1 MGTAQWRCRL
11 TMGVMSVVL
20 LALGLVGAA
29 AQEDEFVDLSMIELE
44 AHEEAY
50 KPSFSV
56 CKYLLEETKERLG
69 DGDRSWPH
77 VAHHIAHVRSTLPER
92 VRTDCDHFI
101 KHNKEDIMTNF
112 LQLGMET
119 AKDVR
124 LEEHAPEPKQKKKI
138 PSVWAMMEE
147 QSLAQAQAQ
156 ATAQQSASDG
166 ESSGSGTG
174 AGVATDATTGGGASA
189 SESAAQYWE
198 EKGQY
203 CGACLTMTKKLSK
216 WMQMACTQSVVVDRL
231 MRMCG
236 TMPPE
241 LADMCKSQ
249 KLWIAEYI
257 IQKIA
262 EQFPLPNHCA
272 YIGLCEKTAVIMSLQ
287 NPLVRADTQDVLLEE
302 MENADKTKKVW
313 DSSSLQEGEQV
324 LSKAYK
330 TPTSVPEI
338 TFNLDQGSV
347 AYDAVSKAQGVG
359 LPSFYIDGT
368 DAPKM
373 ADPLQSLLELDS
385 KSVPASL
392 IPTVAPMETANDELS
407 RYTISVLETASQVRS
422 RTPIFG
428 GFDTTGD
435 KQMDPEVQLHAQNQ
449 DDVNVPIMHNT
460 LKNNEH
466 AHTIGNVDNKD
477 FFMLKEAIPD
487 DTGNYPNLK
496 TSIPTAYLEG
506 CGACQF
512 TMGAMYE
519 FLSNARTVRALLPAI
534 KKSCS
539 SCNSAEEITKCEALV
554 ENHGVAFY
562 QDVLREASPFKWCP
576 RLELCEINYFIP
588 SPHVLPDTYLSIK
601 HNYDPDNIE
610 F

>member
-1 MGTAQWRCRL
+1 MGRQPTLSRASLGCL
-11 TMGVMSVVL
+11 FICTMSASRVFL
-20 LALGLVGAA
+20 AALALLGVA
-29 AQEDEFVDLSMIELE
+29 AQQDDFVDLSMIELE

-56 CKYLLEETKERLG
+56 CKYLLEETKSRLG
-69 DGDRSWPH
+69 DAEDRSWPH
-77 VAHHIAHVRSTLPER
+77 VAHHIAHVRSTLPEH

-112 LQLGMET
+112 LQIGMET
-119 AKDVR
+119 TRDVR
-124 LEEHAPEPKQKKKI
+124 LDENAPEPKQKKKI

-147 QSLAQAQAQ
+147 QTLAQAQ
-156 ATAQQSASDG
+156 ATAKQATDTTSDG
-166 ESSGSGTG
+166 TDSNSGSSNSGTSAESGTG
-174 AGVATDATTGGGASA
+174 AGGGQSA
-189 SESAAQYWE
+189 SEAAARYWE

-203 CGACLTMTKKLSK
+203 CGACLTMTKKLLK

-249 KLWIAEYI
+249 KLWIAEYVV
-257 IQKIA
+257 QKVA
-262 EQFPLPNHCA
+262 QKFPLPNHCA

-313 DSSSLQEGEQV
+313 DSLSLQEGEQV

-519 FLSNARTVRALLPAI
+519 FLSNARTVRALLPA
-534 KKSCS
+534 
-539 SCNSAEEITKCEALV
+539 
-554 ENHGVAFY
+554 
-562 QDVLREASPFKWCP
+562 
-576 RLELCEINYFIP
+576 
-588 SPHVLPDTYLSIK
+588 
-601 HNYDPDNIE
+601 
-610 F
+610 